1 MTQFQP
7 QPPAPRSRRAP
18 LLLGL
23 LVGVLLGGGGV
34 GLGWLLSSSG
44 DAEGAQADATA
55 ACDLV
60 ARTPHVDLE
69 ADLTGLY
76 RLSAA
81 SSLAGAAAEADG
93 AYEPV
98 NEALRD
104 VVNYVQRRMDAESE
118 GFRESM
124 AAARAACAEV

>member
-1 MTQFQP
+1 MTR
-7 QPPAPRSRRAP
+7 PPRFPV
-18 LLLGL
+18 LLLGV

-69 ADLTGLY
+69 ADLTGFY

-81 SSLAGAAAEADG
+81 SALAGAAAEADD

-104 VVNYVQRRMDAESE
+104 VVNHVQRHLDTRGEDFRTAMDA
-118 GFRESM
+118 
-124 AAARAACAEV
+124 ARTACADV